1 MSNLIKGI
9 YESITLLRKYDAVPT
24 RVEVTQEQFDRLK
37 RELDETGIL
46 VSDSPSMQHFIYGV
60 EIIVK
65 DMK

>member
-9 YESITLLRKYDAVPT
+9 HKSIVLLREYNAVPT